1 MSGNRLLV
9 TPLKG
14 HSIFISAHL
23 STDTVSALSPKGL
36 GINKTVEATMRPST
50 HVNMRR
56 VRPGI
61 KKKKSERKK
70 KRETETDRHGQRD
83 KDRQTETEKEREK
96 RKEKKERERDRQRQ
110 RETETERHRQTD
122 RQRQKERVLSGFKL
136 FLVLA
141 CLY

>member
-1 MSGNRLLV
+1 MRLHPQAWTYIYIQLHGRRHLPSAVPGMSDDRLLV

-23 STDTVSALSPKGL
+23 SIDTVSALSPKGL

-61 KKKKSERKK
+61 KIIKISERKK
-70 KRETETDRHGQRD
+70 KRESETETDRHG
-83 KDRQTETEKEREK
+83 
-96 RKEKKERERDRQRQ
+96 
-110 RETETERHRQTD
+110 
-122 RQRQKERVLSGFKL
+122 
-136 FLVLA
+136 
-141 CLY
+141 